1 MEERMGKQM
10 RSIEERLIV
19 IEQFIEQNEEKKMEG
34 GNEIYG
40 KPKR

>member
-1 MEERMGKQM
+1 MGKQM

-19 IEQFIEQNEEKKMEG
+19 IEQFIEQNEEKKMGG

-40 KPKR
+40 EPKR